1 MAADVAAAYDK
12 AFATDPTSAF
22 GGIIAVN
29 RPLDAAT
36 AQAITK
42 QFVEV
47 IIAPEIAPD
56 ALAVFAQKAN
66 IRVLEVPLA
75 PGANAYDIKRV
86 GGGVLVQMPDGMNVA
101 PSQLKVVTRR
111 KPTDAQMDDLLFA
124 WRVAKFVK
132 SNAIVFCSNGQTM
145 GVGAG
150 QMSRVDS
157 ARIASIKAG
166 NAGLTLAGS
175 VVAYGIHRLS
185 SFPSLT
191 GAAA

>member
-1 MAADVAAAYDK
+1 
-12 AFATDPTSAF
+12 
-22 GGIIAVN
+22 
-29 RPLDAAT
+29 
-36 AQAITK
+36 
-42 QFVEV
+42 
-47 IIAPEIAPD
+47 
-56 ALAVFAQKAN
+56 VFAQKAN

-86 GGGVLVQMPDGMNVA
+86 GGGVLVQTPDGMNVA

-111 KPTDAQMDDLLFA
+111 KPTDAQMADLLFA

-166 NAGLTLAGS
+166 NAGLTLVDS
-175 VVAYGIHRLS
+175 VVAS
-185 SFPSLT
+185 DAFFPFRD
-191 GAAA
+191 GVDVAAAAGAKAIIQPGGSMRDEEVIAAADEHDIAMVFTGFRHFRH